1 MTLIREQKNRKD
13 YYSIN
18 IYPTLFDDFFLIY
31 QCGKRT
37 CMRQGKREYFDT
49 KREALLHS
57 LSVMESKREEGFRLN
72 R

>member
-1 MTLIREQKNRKD
+1 MTLIRERNQRTD
-13 YYSIN
+13 YYSIT

-37 CMRQGKREYFDT
+37 CIRKGVREYFDT

-57 LSVMESKREEGFRLN
+57 LTVMEEKKGEGYKLN

>member
-1 MTLIREQKNRKD
+1 MTLVREKNERKD

-31 QCGKRT
+31 QCGKRA
-37 CMRQGKREYFDT
+37 CLRKGKREYFET

-57 LSVMESKREEGFRLN
+57 LSVMETKRAEGYRLN